1 MQISAE
7 KLAFT
12 LRAKYLDSLM
22 RQETAYFEKQQI
34 EALPAKISEYFTE
47 IPNSVGEK
55 FSQCLMFIGM
65 FVGGFGLSFYFA
77 PNYAA
82 LLVIYLPIFI
92 LLISGYGALA
102 KGQTIAKITQ
112 NAKLG
117 GYTEEILGA
126 LKLVISFGQE

>member
-1 MQISAE
+1 
-7 KLAFT
+7 
-12 LRAKYLDSLM
+12 
-22 RQETAYFEKQQI
+22 
-34 EALPAKISEYFTE
+34 
-47 IPNSVGEK
+47 
-55 FSQCLMFIGM
+55 MF
-65 FVGGFGLSFYFA
+65 FGGFGLSFYFT